1 MSSAFEIAAI
11 GLSSQQVALDTIAG
25 NIANINT
32 PAFKRSEVSFSE
44 LLSGVSPA
52 AMASAQLAPQG
63 RSAGAMVRAV
73 PQLDRQGQ
81 IEQTGQALDIAI
93 DGQGYIELLGPDG
106 RTLLWRGGTLS
117 LTEEGFLAGGNGL
130 MLKALVQVPRDATS
144 LEITPEGR
152 VIAGEGA
159 AASVIGQISLVRPE
173 GSGDL
178 IRLEGGLYEAGNP
191 RFLRDY
197 VPGEEGAGFLVQGAM
212 ERSNVDLNE
221 EMVRMMIVQRA
232 YTANAK
238 VVQAADE
245 LMSIANNLRR
255 G

>member
-1 MSSAFEIAAI
+1 MSSAFEIAAV
-11 GLSSQQVALDTIAG
+11 GLASQQTALDTIAG

-44 LLSGVSPA
+44 LLSGASPA
-52 AMASAQLAPQG
+52 ALSSGQLLPQS
-63 RSAGAMVRAV
+63 RSAGVSVRAL
-73 PQLDRQGQ
+73 PQLDRQGE
-81 IEQTGQALDIAI
+81 IEQTGQMMDIAV

-106 RTLLWRGGTLS
+106 RGLLWRGGSLGVSEGGYLS
-117 LTEEGFLAGGNGL
+117 AANGMVL
-130 MLKALVQVPRDATS
+130 RALIQVPRDAS
-144 LEITPEGR
+144 AIRISAEGEVSAETGSGPAR
-152 VIAGEGA
+152 
-159 AASVIGQISLVRPE
+159 IGQITLVRPE
-173 GSGDL
+173 GTGDL
-178 IRLEGGLYEAGNP
+178 TRLDGGLYEVGNP
-191 RFLRDY
+191 RALREY
-197 VPGEEGAGFLVQGAM
+197 IPGEEGSGFVSQGAL

>member
-11 GLSSQQVALDTIAG
+11 GLSAQQSALDTIAG

-32 PAFKRSEVSFSE
+32 PAFKRSDVSFSE
-44 LLSGVSPA
+44 LLSGASPA
-52 AMASAQLAPQG
+52 AFPSAQLAPAG
-63 RSAGAMVRAV
+63 RSAGTQVRAV

-81 IEQTGQALDIAI
+81 IEQTGQLLDVAI
-93 DGQGYIELLGPDG
+93 DGQGFIELLGADG
-106 RTLLWRGGTLS
+106 RSLLWRGGSLGVTEDGYLS
-117 LTEEGFLAGGNGL
+117 ASNGL
-130 MLKALVQVPRDATS
+130 ILRALIQVPRDASEIAIS
-144 LEITPEGR
+144 LEGR
-152 VIAGEGA
+152 VTAATASGA
-159 AASVIGQISLVRPE
+159 VEIGQIVLARPE
-173 GSGDL
+173 GTGDL
-178 IRLEGGLYEAGNP
+178 TRLDGGLYEAGNP
-191 RFLRDY
+191 RSLRDY
-197 VPGEEGAGFLVQGAM
+197 VPGEQGAGLLVQGAM

-245 LMSIANNLRR
+245 LMAIANNLRR